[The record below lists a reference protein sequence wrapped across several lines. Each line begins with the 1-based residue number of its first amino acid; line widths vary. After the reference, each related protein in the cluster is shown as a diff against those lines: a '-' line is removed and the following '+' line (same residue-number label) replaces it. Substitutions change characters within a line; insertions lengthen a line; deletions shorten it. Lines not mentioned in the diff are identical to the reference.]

1 MISTSLQRFIP
12 PCPRRA
18 GLWGAFLLAATC
30 AAAPTAS
37 VSAGPAGLN
46 SRSGLTPVKNIIE
59 LRNDRAGDQ
68 YFSVFVRADP
78 VLPQKQY
85 RQDAPQSD
93 GWKGTTVSRG
103 TAILPENILWP
114 IEVEYEKP
122 DGVSAGGKHPYIELD
137 AVPASDAYIK
147 YVACDKFTP
156 GAQVSQA
163 FKDHQ
168 KDWDFMVAKL
178 KEILS
183 AAGLAEKSSIRDK
196 VMAIAKFCLQTR
208 KEKKNYSRYTHP
220 VDFCLRGAYCVG
232 AANALVAFCS
242 LLEVPARTIGYGAH
256 TCAEAWFDGKWHW
269 VENWAAIVAQTKEPG
284 PVYSVS
290 FLEMLNDPEAFM
302 STDEFRNKFCEFNC
316 VDDDSRSGYTA
327 YSPEAYT
334 NWIFPTT
341 PAGYPKQNMPLAQ
354 AGLGSLAE
362 ISALYPGMK
371 RIRYKCDREIR
382 VWLTPFRLPARR
394 APDVHIIDQDHGVRQ
409 EFHLSSLKNVKVVKA
424 CLLISNKA
432 ANGKIT
438 VWNNM
443 PKDGGDWYYRIN
455 GHKVYVRDLGGWN
468 VNNNYH
474 GTGRAGF
481 ELTLKP
487 EWLRTSRTDQL

>member
-1 MISTSLQRFIP
+1 M
-12 PCPRRA
+12 
-18 GLWGAFLLAATC
+18 
-30 AAAPTAS
+30 
-37 VSAGPAGLN
+37 
-46 SRSGLTPVKNIIE
+46 KNIIE
-59 LRNDRAGDQ
+59 LRNDREGDQ
-68 YFSVFVRADP
+68 YFMVFVRADP
-78 VLPQKQY
+78 VLPQKKY
-85 RQDAPQSD
+85 RQDGSKGD
-93 GWKGTTVSRG
+93 EWKGTTVSRG

-122 DGVSAGGKHPYIELD
+122 DGLSVGGKHPYIELD
-137 AVPASDAYIK
+137 AVPASEGYIK
-147 YVACDKFTP
+147 YVACDKFTL

-183 AAGLAEKSSIRDK
+183 AASLSEKSSTREK
-196 VMAIAKFCLQTR
+196 VTAIAKFCLQTR
-208 KEKKNYSRYTHP
+208 KEKKNHSRYTHP

-232 AANALVAFCS
+232 AANTLVAFCS
-242 LLEVPARTIGYGAH
+242 ILEVPARTIGFGGH
-256 TCAEAWFDGKWHW
+256 TNAEAWFDGKWHW
-269 VENWAAIVAQTKEPG
+269 VENWAAIVAQTREPG

-302 STDEFRNKFCEFNC
+302 STDEFTDKFCEFNC
-316 VDDDSRSGYTA
+316 VYDDTRSPWLAYT
-327 YSPEAYT
+327 PEAYT
-334 NWIFPTT
+334 NWIFPLS
-341 PAGYPKQNMPLAQ
+341 AGYPGQNMPLAQ

-362 ISALYPGMK
+362 ISALYPEMK
-371 RIRYKCDREIR
+371 RIRYKCDRDTR
-382 VWLTPFRLPARR
+382 AWLTPFRMPSPR
-394 APDVHIIDQDHGVRQ
+394 AADVHIVDQQNGARQ
-409 EFHLSSLKNVKVVKA
+409 EFYLSSLKNVKAVKA
-424 CLLISNKA
+424 CLLIGYKNRP
-432 ANGKIT
+432 GKIT
-438 VWNNM
+438 LWNNM

-487 EWLRTSRTDQL
+487 EWLLTGDN